1 MAILHSER
9 RKGYDIIDAPMSRKR
24 KSRFACLCEYAAL
37 RCACAVVNAV
47 PYRIACAIA
56 RGLARLAFA
65 CGFQRRRTL
74 ERIKSVFPEK
84 DGAECRRIAVA
95 SLANVMQSAVE
106 MIRAHRLDK
115 KWIDEHVKDVKVYA
129 DRLRSIV
136 DEGRGAVIFV
146 PHCGNWYMAAWAM
159 ARYGIPLSAIAAH
172 QRNPY
177 VDAWLQRQYGADV
190 EVLTR
195 GSASVL
201 QDIRSRISSGRAF
214 AILPDLRVAFPD
226 TEVPFL
232 NGTANV
238 SHGGA
243 MLAVSAGAPVVVAI
257 MRREGG
263 LHTFDHLATLRP
275 SPEAGDRKEEARR
288 IMREAMA
295 LIDEGVRK
303 TPEQWFW
310 YNSRWILQPPRRRRK
325 TRKADKRT

>member
-1 MAILHSER
+1 
-9 RKGYDIIDAPMSRKR
+9 MSKKR
-24 KSRFACLCEYAAL
+24 KTKFAFWCEYAVL
-37 RCACAVVNAV
+37 RSACAVVNAV
-47 PYRIACAIA
+47 PYCLACALA

-65 CGFQRRRTL
+65 CGLHRRRTL
-74 ERIKSVFPEK
+74 ERIQSVFPEK
-84 DGAECRRIAVA
+84 DAAECRRIAIG
-95 SLANVMQSAVE
+95 SLANVLQSAVE
-106 MIRAHRLDK
+106 MIRAPRLNK
-115 KWIDEHVKDVKVYA
+115 KWIAKHVKDVQVYA
-129 DRLRSIV
+129 DRLRGIV

-159 ARYGIPLSAIAAH
+159 AHFGIPLFAIAAS

-177 VDAWLQRQYGADV
+177 VEAWMQRLYGSDI

-195 GSASVL
+195 GSATVL
-201 QDIRSRISSGRAF
+201 QDIRARIAAGRAF
-214 AILPDLRVAFPD
+214 AILPDLRVPAPD

-243 MLAVSAGAPVVVAI
+243 MFAVSTGAPVVVAI
-257 MRREGG
+257 MRRENG

-275 SPEAGDRKEEARR
+275 DPDAPDRKEEARR
-288 IMREAMA
+288 LMREAMA

-310 YNSRWILQPPRRRRK
+310 YNSRWILQPPKKRK
-325 TRKADKRT
+325 KHKRCTA